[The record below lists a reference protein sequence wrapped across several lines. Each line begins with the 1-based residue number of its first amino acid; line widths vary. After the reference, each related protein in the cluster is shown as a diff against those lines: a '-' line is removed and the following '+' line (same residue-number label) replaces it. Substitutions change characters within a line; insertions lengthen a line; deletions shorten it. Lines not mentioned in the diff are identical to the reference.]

1 MNHHTVSQTPLDQ
14 DLTAKLAW
22 TRQHILAAVDGLD
35 EDALGRSYVPSGWTP
50 LSMIR
55 HLTLDVER
63 IWFAGAVAG
72 DREVQEAVARGV
84 SGFHDRQPLSAA
96 EIIAGY
102 RGECERSDRIISG
115 LSAQTPT
122 VWKPYP
128 GAPADLAAVV
138 VHVVVETACHAGHLD
153 IVRENLDQ
161 QQFLVVD
168 R

>member
-1 MNHHTVSQTPLDQ
+1 MYDTLTQTPLDQ
-14 DLTAKLAW
+14 DLAANLAW

-35 EDALGRSYVPSGWTP
+35 EDVLRRSYVPSGWTP

-72 DREVQEAVARGV
+72 DRQVQEAVARGV
-84 SGFHDRQPLSAA
+84 SGFHDRAPLSAA

-102 RGECERSDRIISG
+102 RAECERSDQIIAG
-115 LSAQTPT
+115 MCAETPT
-122 VWKPYP
+122 QWKPYP
-128 GAPADLAAVV
+128 GAPTDLAAVV
-138 VHVVVETACHAGHLD
+138 LHVVVETACHAGHLD
-153 IVRENLDQ
+153 IVRENLDER
-161 QQFLVVD
+161 QFLVLD

>member
-1 MNHHTVSQTPLDQ
+1 MNHTVTQTPLDQ

-72 DREVQEAVARGV
+72 DPLVREAVACGV
-84 SGFHDRQPLSAA
+84 SGFHDRQQLSAA
-96 EIIAGY
+96 EIVAGY
-102 RGECERSDRIISG
+102 RAECERSDEVIAG
-115 LSAQTPT
+115 LPAATP
-122 VWKPYP
+122 VRWKPYP
-128 GAPADLAAVV
+128 SGPSDLAAVV
-138 VHVVVETACHAGHLD
+138 LHVVVETACHAGHLD

-161 QQFLVVD
+161 RQFLVVD